1 MHLTSVISFIIAVLG
16 AVVLAIWMPGRPP
29 RAQAAQPGAAAVQP
43 AAQVAQ
49 APQAAGVER

>member
-16 AVVLAIWMPGRPP
+16 AVVLAIWMPGRRP
-29 RAQAAQPGAAAVQP
+29 RAQSAQPAVPAAQP